1 MLAPMDSYILSEAV
15 LHGLTPVEKRIP
27 SVNSLNL
34 VRQASAA
41 LLATALLCPAIP
53 ADEGMWT
60 FDNPPLKQLKEKYNF
75 TPTQQWLD
83 HLRLSCVRLN
93 DGGSG
98 SFVSPHGL
106 LLTNHHVALGQLQKN
121 SSAEHDYVRD
131 GFYAA
136 TPDEEMKSPDL
147 EVNVLVS
154 TENVTERVN
163 AAVKAAKTTEE
174 EFAKRKAVVADIERE
189 STEKTGFRSDVVTL
203 YAGGEYWLYRYKK
216 YTDVRLVFAVEQ
228 QTAFFGGDPDN
239 FTYPR
244 YDLDMALFRV
254 YENGKPIDS
263 KDYLKWNPQGAG
275 DGELVFVSG
284 HPGGTERLVTYSYL
298 ENLREN
304 TLPYILEFLKARI
317 ATLKEYSARG
327 PEQSRQATTLIF
339 GLENSRK
346 VVEGRRDGLQDK
358 NLMEKK
364 RKEDEDFRNRVNA
377 NPEWKKEYGSAWAME
392 DEALAKLRPRI
403 KQQIFRNTDSQL
415 SALAAQI
422 VTYVAEI
429 KKPDGE
435 RLPGYHDSQLDSL
448 KHRLFSPAPIYPE
461 MEISRMTGALELDV
475 KELGADDPFLKAVLD
490 GRSPKDAAAYLV
502 NGTKVADPAFRKS
515 LIDGGQA
522 AIDASTDPM
531 IAMARRTDPIRRE
544 QIKWNEENVQ
554 SVQQR
559 AGELLGKAR
568 FSVYGKDTYPDATFT
583 LRLSYGQVLGYPM
596 NGTIAPFKTTFYGLY
611 DRAASFD
618 YKPPFDLPKRYT
630 DGKDKLDLTT
640 PFNFVTTNDII
651 GGNSGSP
658 VVNRNGD
665 VVGLIFDGN
674 IESLVG
680 DFVYD
685 SYQNRAVAV
694 HTGAMTEAMK
704 KLYGAQKLVDE
715 LLGN

>member
-1 MLAPMDSYILSEAV
+1 VKFMDLA
-15 LHGLTPVEKRIP
+15 
-27 SVNSLNL
+27 
-34 VRQASAA
+34 RQASAV
-41 LLATALLCPAIP
+41 LLASALLCPAIT

-60 FDNPPLKQLKEKYNF
+60 FDNPPTKQLQQKYNF

-83 HLRLSCVRLN
+83 HLRLSSVRLN

-136 TPDEEMKSPDL
+136 TPEEEMKSPDL

-154 TENVTERVN
+154 TENVTDRVTT
-163 AAVKAAKTTEE
+163 AVKGAKTPED
-174 EFAKRKAVVADIERE
+174 EFSKRKAVIADIERE
-189 STEKTGFRSDVVTL
+189 STAKTGLRSDVVTL
-203 YAGGEYWLYRYKK
+203 YSGGEYWLYCYKK

-228 QTAFFGGDPDN
+228 QTAFYGGDPDN

-244 YDLDMALFRV
+244 YDLDMAMFRV

-263 KDYLKWNPQGAG
+263 KDYLKWNPKGAG

-284 HPGGTERLVTYSYL
+284 NPGGTERLVTYSYL
-298 ENLREN
+298 VDLRDNVLANIIE
-304 TLPYILEFLKARI
+304 LLKSRI
-317 ATLKEYSARG
+317 AVLKDYAARG
-327 PEQSRQATTLIF
+327 SEQSRQSTTQIF

-346 VVEGRRDGLQDK
+346 VFEGRRDGLQDK

-364 RKEDEDFRNRVNA
+364 HKEDEDFRGKVDANA
-377 NPEWKKEYGSAWAME
+377 DWKKDYASAWTME
-392 DEALAKLRPRI
+392 EEALQKQRPRI
-403 KQQIFRNTDSQL
+403 KEQFFRSTDSQL
-415 SALAAQI
+415 SALAVQI

-435 RLPGYHDSQLDSL
+435 RLAGFHDSQLDSL
-448 KHRLFSPAPIYPE
+448 KQRLFSPAPIYPE
-461 MEISRMTGALELDV
+461 MEIARMTGALNLDL
-475 KELGADDPFLKAVLD
+475 KEMGPDDPFLKAVLD
-490 GRSPKDAAAYLV
+490 GKSPKDAANYLV
-502 NGTKVADPAFRKS
+502 SGTKVADPAFRKS
-515 LIDGGQA
+515 LVEGGQA
-522 AIDASTDPM
+522 AVDASTDPM
-531 IAMARRTDPIRRE
+531 IAMARRVDPIRRE
-544 QIKWNEENVQ
+544 QIKWFEDNVQ
-554 SVQQR
+554 SVEQR
-559 AGELLGKAR
+559 SGEKLGKAR
-568 FSVYGKDTYPDATFT
+568 FAVYGKNTYPDATFT

-596 NGTIAPFKTTFYGLY
+596 NGTVAPYKTTFYGLY

-618 YKPPFDLPKRYT
+618 YKVPFDLPKRYL
-630 DGKDKLDLTT
+630 DGRDKLDLST

-665 VVGLIFDGN
+665 IVGLIFDGN

-694 HTGAMTEAMK
+694 HTGGMTEALK

-715 LLGN
+715 LLAQ

>member
-1 MLAPMDSYILSEAV
+1 VKFMF
-15 LHGLTPVEKRIP
+15 
-27 SVNSLNL
+27 L
-34 VRQASAA
+34 VRQVSAS
-41 LLATALLCPAIP
+41 LLAATLLSPAIR

-60 FDNPPLKQLKEKYNF
+60 FDNPPVKLLQEKYKF

-83 HLRLSCVRLN
+83 HLRLSSVRLN

-121 SSAEHDYVRD
+121 SSADHDHVRD

-154 TENVTERVN
+154 TENVTGRVN
-163 AAVKAAKTTEE
+163 TAVKAAKNTEE
-174 EFAKRKAVVADIERE
+174 EFAKRKAAIAEIERE
-189 STEKTGFRSDVVTL
+189 STEKTGLRSDVVTL
-203 YAGGEYWLYRYKK
+203 YSGGEYWLYRYKK

-228 QTAFFGGDPDN
+228 QTAFYGGDPDN

-263 KDYLKWNPQGAG
+263 KDYLKWNPKGAS

-284 HPGGTERLVTYSYL
+284 HPGGTERLITYADLDS
-298 ENLREN
+298 LRDD
-304 TLPYILEFLKARI
+304 TSYILESLKNRIAVLKAY
-317 ATLKEYSARG
+317 AARG
-327 PEQSRQATTLIF
+327 PEQSRQTTTLIF

-346 VVEGRRDGLQDK
+346 VFEGRRDGLQDK
-358 NLMEKK
+358 NLMDKK
-364 RKEDEDFRNRVNA
+364 RKEDEDFRNKVNA
-377 NPEWKKEYGSAWAME
+377 NPEWKKEFGNAWTMDE
-392 DEALAKLRPRI
+392 EALRKVKPRT
-403 KQQIFRNTDSQL
+403 KQQFFRSTDSQL
-415 SALAAQI
+415 SALAVQI

-435 RLPGYHDSQLDSL
+435 RLQGFHDSQLESL

-461 MEISRMTGALELDV
+461 MEITRMTGALELDV
-475 KELGADDPFLKAVLD
+475 KELGPDDPFLKAVLD
-490 GRSPKDAAAYLV
+490 GRTPKDAATQLIT
-502 NGTKVADPAFRKS
+502 GTKVADPAFRKS
-515 LIDGGQA
+515 LVEGGQA
-522 AIDASTDPM
+522 AVDASTDPM
-531 IAMARRTDPIRRE
+531 IAMARRIDPIRRE
-544 QIKWNEENVQ
+544 QIKWFEDNVQ
-554 SVQQR
+554 SVAQR

-568 FSVYGKDTYPDATFT
+568 FAVFGKDTYPDATFT

-596 NGTIAPFKTTFYGLY
+596 NGTVAPYKTTFYGLY

-618 YKPPFDLPKRYT
+618 YKVPFDLPKRYI
-630 DGKDKLDLTT
+630 DGKDKLDLST

-658 VVNRNGD
+658 VVNRDGD
-665 VVGLIFDGN
+665 IVGLIFDGN

-694 HTGAMTEAMK
+694 HTGGMTEALK

-715 LLGN
+715 MLGQ